1 MRFCEVMHDIC
12 HRWVIS
18 SPPDHTL
25 RSRSAL
31 PPYAKNLMNA
41 SADTVTVSTVDFAVR
56 LPLRGLSRVAG
67 QEGRVRCE
75 FHLGLQQD

>member
-1 MRFCEVMHDIC
+1 MRFCAVLHNIC
-12 HRWVIS
+12 DQWVIS
-18 SPPDHTL
+18 SPSGHAL
-25 RSRSAL
+25 RSRSAH

-56 LPLRGLSRVAG
+56 LPFRGLLSVDG

-75 FHLGLQQD
+75 FHLELQQD